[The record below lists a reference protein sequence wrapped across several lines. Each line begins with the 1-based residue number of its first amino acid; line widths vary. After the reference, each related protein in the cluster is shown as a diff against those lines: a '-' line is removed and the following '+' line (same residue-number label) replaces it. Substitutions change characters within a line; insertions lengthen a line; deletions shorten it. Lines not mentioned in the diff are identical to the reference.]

1 MKDLNSMRILLQV
14 AEQKSFSA
22 AAAVLG
28 VPRSSVSAA
37 VAQLEDEM
45 GTRLLMRTTRRV
57 EVTRDG
63 ELFIARAHDL
73 LAGLDDLKSL
83 FGSDEQTLEGV
94 VRADMPVPL
103 ARELVIPRLH
113 EFQQRYPHIALELSC
128 TDRRV
133 DPVAEGFDLVI
144 RVGELTDSSLV
155 SRRLGEHQMVNCA
168 SPAYLER
175 YGMPL
180 TPEDLVRHKV
190 VGYSQTLGRHAGD
203 FEYVLPGGK
212 LRTVAVSTS
221 VSVNNADAYTAA
233 CLAGYGIIQSPRLGM
248 ARLLSEGV
256 LCEVLPDFRA
266 PAMPVSMLYP
276 QRRLIPQRVRVFMD
290 WISDLITDRIQGAS
304 VVDFLNCES
313 P

>member
-1 MKDLNSMRILLQV
+1 MKDLNAMRILLQV

-22 AAAVLG
+22 AAEVLG

-37 VAQLEDEM
+37 VAQLEEEM

-83 FGSDEQTLEGV
+83 FCSDAQALEGV
-94 VRADMPVPL
+94 VRADMPVHL
-103 ARELVIPRLH
+103 ARDLVIPKLY
-113 EFQQRYPHIALELSC
+113 EFQQRYPLIGIELSC

-144 RVGELTDSSLV
+144 RVGELHDSSLV
-155 SRRLGEHQMVNCA
+155 CRRLGEHQMVNCA
-168 SPAYLER
+168 SPAYLEH

-203 FEYVLPGGK
+203 FDYVLPSGQQG
-212 LRTVAVSTS
+212 TVAVPATI
-221 VSVNNADAYTAA
+221 SVNNADAYTAA

-248 ARLLSEGV
+248 MRLLSEGL
-256 LCEVLPDFRA
+256 LCEVLPDYPA
-266 PAMPVSMLYP
+266 PAMPVSMLFP

-290 WISDLITDRIQGAS
+290 WISELITDQLNTGGGAGA
-304 VVDFLNCES
+304 FAEH
-313 P
+313 